1 MEVAR
6 DTGALGAA
14 IKKSPDS
21 TRAFYMEQRCP
32 CMAPPTR
39 IELITNP

>member
-6 DTGALGAA
+6 DTGALGGCN
-14 IKKSPDS
+14 IKSPDS

>member
-14 IKKSPDS
+14 IKKPGQYPG
-21 TRAFYMEQRCP
+21 FYMEQRCP